1 MNSDRYT
8 KNIVV
13 VRIAY
18 CNHWHI
24 AELMK
29 IFRKYCSRQF
39 TTVSWHFAKRIG
51 TSTCFICCCP
61 IHTNAFSLSSKR
73 HRLIRVHA
81 TVFMPSRLSTKRYRI
96 ARWDASWTLCAC
108 YNHTRLRYFR
118 SFFSFDAF
126 STVYTNTIWMR
137 FRLDPLS
144 FTNVFKSFLMKTL
157 SVLVRTEGLNASNC
171 MRISERGA

>member
-1 MNSDRYT
+1 MSSGRYA

-51 TSTCFICCCP
+51 TSTYFICCCP
-61 IHTNAFSLSSKR
+61 VHTNAFSLSSKT
-73 HRLIRVHA
+73 HRSICVH
-81 TVFMPSRLSTKRYRI
+81 TNVFMRSRLSTKQYRI
-96 ARWDASWTLCAC
+96 ARCDVSWTLCAC
-108 YNHTRLRYFR
+108 YKRTRLRYFR
-118 SFFSFDAF
+118 SSFSLDTS
-126 STVYTNTIWMR
+126 STVYTNTICMHFR
-137 FRLDPLS
+137 FDPLS
-144 FTNVFKSFLMKTL
+144 FKSVFKS
-157 SVLVRTEGLNASNC
+157 
-171 MRISERGA
+171 MRFRWKRSSY